1 MLRKNFKSQCHSYS
15 FRIAPQDH
23 SKMRNPHRYWT
34 LLIPWASILTLT
46 FVSGFENP
54 FRPRGASL
62 FNART
67 STPLNL
73 DTRRSHYYYYD
84 PVAPVSVRQRRQRQF
99 GAEQLIAPVVVL
111 NTGRAE
117 PARVQIKELPPLKT
131 RSRQLPPSPSGFFVN
146 PTISTIPP
154 TPAPTPTTSSASFAR
169 FNQFGST
176 LFTIAQGSPGNSNSQ
191 AGVSRE
197 TAARNPVKLPENRF
211 TPTIIRDSGF
221 VQPVTQTSV
230 KLPQPEP
237 IVGRVRATSII
248 PTLASP
254 SNSRNPAETTRT
266 LFSGFTSRSTTPATS
281 SLTSSSVGTS
291 QSSSTK
297 PPAEQQPTLA
307 SFTTTLSQRTLTTTR
322 FLRPRVPLTSAPS
335 SSTFER

>member
-1 MLRKNFKSQCHSYS
+1 M
-15 FRIAPQDH
+15 
-23 SKMRNPHRYWT
+23 
-34 LLIPWASILTLT
+34 
-46 FVSGFENP
+46 
-54 FRPRGASL
+54 
-62 FNART
+62 
-67 STPLNL
+67 
-73 DTRRSHYYYYD
+73 
-84 PVAPVSVRQRRQRQF
+84 
-99 GAEQLIAPVVVL
+99 
-111 NTGRAE
+111 
-117 PARVQIKELPPLKT
+117 
-131 RSRQLPPSPSGFFVN
+131 N

-154 TPAPTPTTSSASFAR
+154 TPAPTQATSSASSFAR

-176 LFTIAQGSPGNSNSQ
+176 LFTIATGSPGSGNSQ

-197 TAARNPVKLPENRF
+197 TARNPVNVDKLPQNRF

-248 PTLASP
+248 PTLTSP

-281 SLTSSSVGTS
+281 SLTSSSATS
-291 QSSSTK
+291 QSSSSTK
-297 PPAEQQPTLA
+297 PPAEQPTVS

-335 SSTFER
+335 SSTFVR